1 MKDIKRLAN
10 QFRNAVDAA
19 RDAGE
24 FDKDFSFNNF
34 PRGCCGDA
42 SDLLAQYLL
51 DHGIRTYYVCGTY
64 SNGHFENI
72 QSHAWLV
79 TDDQI
84 IIDITGDQ
92 FRNNSEFLYYDKTI
106 YVGTKNIFHDLFRIE
121 DRDIH
126 ENRGLNSLG
135 GMCQSRLNELY
146 NKITKYILEF

>member
-34 PRGCCGDA
+34 PCGCCGDA

-92 FRNNSEFLYYDKTI
+92 FRNNSEFLYYDKTV